1 MTKTSKVIAPIHPG
15 ETLREEF
22 LAPNERSVNRLA
34 MELHVPATRV
44 HEIVNGRRA
53 ISADTAPRLA
63 RHFGTTAQFWMNLQ
77 SHFELELASDAAGK
91 EILKRVRVRR

>member
-1 MTKTSKVIAPIHPG
+1 VTKTSKVIAPIHPG